1 MSSRP
6 CLVIA
11 TDVAP
16 DADLVRRLLADEYG
30 AARLSADPED
40 FERDLDP
47 GQPLVLIL
55 AFRSVQEAERYYLG
69 LYRRSTL
76 IHTLPHRTIVLCA
89 AEEVRDAYALCKK
102 NYFDDY
108 VLFWPLAH
116 EARLPM
122 SVHLAMRALVDSQL
136 GAQLHRVSA
145 QARRVGELGPVLEAQ
160 IAAGGAHA
168 ENARRSMQEAQ
179 AGVGD
184 ALDRFS
190 ARILGGAFDDAP
202 GVHNPDKVRR
212 EIGRVNAEDVQPIL
226 RGVTEAAQPIQQ
238 WMGALMKE
246 VAPQIEAAREI
257 ADAAKDVLPVVLIVD
272 DDEFQRRIIDRI
284 LSGEHYEILQ
294 AASGAEAFAV
304 LRRCR
309 PDLIL
314 MDIQLPG
321 TDGISITRLLNS
333 TQRYREI
340 PVIMVTGHS
349 GKQVL
354 VDSRAAGAVDFIV
367 KPLDRE
373 TLIRKVAKYL
383 AR

>member
-1 MSSRP
+1 MSSRTG
-6 CLVIA
+6 LVVV

-16 DADLVRRLLADEYG
+16 DADVVCRLLADEYG
-30 AARLSADPED
+30 AARVSADPED
-40 FERDLDP
+40 FDRNLDP
-47 GQPLVLIL
+47 EQALVLIL
-55 AFRSVQEAERYYLG
+55 AFRSLEEAERYYLG

-89 AEEVRDAYALCKK
+89 ADEVREVYALCKK

-108 VLFWPLAH
+108 VLFWPLSH

-122 SVHLAMRALVDSQL
+122 SVHLAMRALAELQSA
-136 GAQLHRVSA
+136 AQLHRVSA
-145 QARRVGELGPVLEAQ
+145 QARRVGEIGPALEAQ
-160 IAAGGAHA
+160 IAAGGTYA
-168 ENARRSMQEAQ
+168 ENARRSMQQAQ

-190 ARILGGAFDDAP
+190 ARMLGGAFDDAP
-202 GVHNPDKVRR
+202 GVHNPDKLRR

-226 RGVTEAAQPIQQ
+226 RGATEAAQPIQQ
-238 WMGALMKE
+238 WMGALMSE
-246 VAPQIEAAREI
+246 VAPQLEAAREI
-257 ADAAKDVLPVVLIVD
+257 AEIAREVLPIVLIVD
-272 DDEFQRRIIDRI
+272 DDEFQRKIIARI
-284 LSGEHYEILQ
+284 LSGERYEILQ
-294 AASGAEAFAV
+294 AGSGADAFAA

-321 TDGISITRLLNS
+321 TDGISVTRLLNS
-333 TQRYREI
+333 TQRYRDI

-354 VDSRAAGAVDFIV
+354 IDSRAAGAVDFIV

-373 TLIRKVAKYL
+373 TLLKKVAKYL